1 MRFAETSWSGP
12 SIAESQYLVRPSS
25 PCMTQRLRRLSSY
38 LPGVLLLL
46 ALLAWTEPGAT
57 LPPLTT
63 EGGYAVSFFDPT
75 QKAADGEPLRP
86 DPAALDRDLRLL
98 AGITSR
104 IRTYEASRL
113 PELPALAKQ
122 HGLQLYLGVWL
133 SRDLARNERELRAG
147 AHAAHEGPVTALIV
161 GNEVLLRKELS
172 PSLLKLTLQRAR
184 LLAKVPVSTAEYAQT
199 WLDHPDLVDAV
210 DFLTVHLLPYW
221 QGVDIDGA
229 VNHAIADLD
238 RLRATFPG
246 KPVVVGEVGWPSH
259 GQRLGFAVPS
269 PRHQARFVKA
279 FAAAMRER
287 DRPEP
292 WFWIEAFDQ
301 PWKLNSEGSVGPHW
315 GHFDAQRQRKFAA
328 THALLHPP
336 YWHRAL
342 AAVLLFTAVL
352 WAAQALY
359 PRWTVRQSLCFG
371 GISAV
376 VLVLIASASSE
387 WSAGASIWPL
397 PFLLLFALIVLRQVA
412 EAIESPRERVP
423 LRPPALPPRA
433 RVVLQVA
440 AAAEAPA
447 VLERSLSSMAAV
459 SHVLQRILVLNNVA
473 DASYSAAVARR
484 CRELQID
491 FHWLPE
497 CPGHKAQALNWAL
510 DHSGDSD
517 WIGIFDADYRLD
529 PRWIES
535 VGHWLDDPTIDVI
548 QLPQCHE
555 AAEDRWAQAQSDEY
569 DSFFRLAMPARADG
583 AALVMQGTMVLI
595 RRHWLQQHRWDTTCI
610 VEDAELGLRLSASG
624 ARMVYLQQPMGWGL
638 LPDRAAAWHRQR
650 HRWAF
655 GATQILRL
663 HAGALFGP
671 SRLGATQRLHWFAGW
686 LPWFGHALHLA
697 FALAAL
703 LWSISAILLPKQ
715 IDLPGVAWL
724 LPVFAL
730 LGVQI
735 VAGLLALRQRV
746 CASWI
751 DSLRCA
757 WVSAALGST
766 IALALWSGLW
776 RRRRPFDA
784 TRIAPPNSRGY
795 LRWPASLVVLLLGSA
810 IAIAMAWDGPTPMA
824 IVWCS
829 LVILFALPY
838 LATVLLWRR

>member
-1 MRFAETSWSGP
+1 MPKRFLILLYA
-12 SIAESQYLVRPSS
+12 
-25 PCMTQRLRRLSSY
+25 
-38 LPGVLLLL
+38 LPGAVLLL

-63 EGGYAVSFFDPT
+63 AGGYAVSFFDPT
-75 QKAADGEPLRP
+75 QKAADGQPLRP
-86 DPAALDRDLRLL
+86 DPAELDRDLRLL

-113 PELPALAKQ
+113 PELPALAAQ

-147 AHAAHEGPVTALIV
+147 ALAARDGQVAALIV

-199 WLDHPDLVDAV
+199 WLDHPDLADAV

-221 QGVDIDGA
+221 QGVDIDEA
-229 VNHAIADLD
+229 VSHAIADLD
-238 RLRATFPG
+238 RLRATFPD

-279 FAAAMRER
+279 FAAAMRDQ

-328 THALLHPP
+328 AHALSHPP

-342 AAVLLFTAVL
+342 AAVLLFAAVL
-352 WAAQALY
+352 RAAQALY
-359 PRWTVRQSLCFG
+359 PRWTVRQGLCFAW
-371 GISAV
+371 ISAV
-376 VLVLIASASSE
+376 VLVLIASALSE
-387 WSAGASIWPL
+387 RSAGAALWPL
-397 PFLLLFALIVLRQVA
+397 PFLILFALIVLRQVA
-412 EAIESPRERVP
+412 EAIESLRERVP

-433 RVVLQVA
+433 RVVLHVA

-459 SHVLQRILVLNNVA
+459 SHVLQRVLVLNNVA

-510 DHSGDSD
+510 DQSVDSD
-517 WIGIFDADYRLD
+517 WIGILDADYRLD
-529 PRWIES
+529 PHWIES
-535 VGHWLDDPTIDVI
+535 LGHWLDDPTIDVI

-555 AAEDRWAQAQSDEY
+555 AAADCWAQAQSDEY

-610 VEDAELGLRLSASG
+610 VEDAELGLRLSAAA
-624 ARMVYLQQPMGWGL
+624 ARMVYLEQPMGWGL
-638 LPDRAAAWHRQR
+638 LPDCAAAWHRQR
-650 HRWAF
+650 QRWAF
-655 GATQILRL
+655 GATQILRR

-671 SRLGATQRLHWFAGW
+671 LRLSVTQRLHWFAGW
-686 LPWFGHALHLA
+686 LPWLGHALHLA

-715 IDLPGVAWL
+715 IDLPGVDWL

-730 LGVQI
+730 LGVQT
-735 VAGLLALRQRV
+735 VAGLFALRQRV

-751 DSLRCA
+751 ASLRCA
-757 WVSAALGST
+757 WASAALGST

-784 TRIAPPNSRGY
+784 TRTQSPNSPGY
-795 LRWPASLVVLLLGSA
+795 LRWPAALALLLLGSA
-810 IAIAMAWDGPTPMA
+810 ITVGAVWQGPMLIA
-824 IVWCS
+824 VLWCS
-829 LVILFALPY
+829 LLILFALPY
-838 LATVLLWRR
+838 LATLSLRAR